1 MKKFGVYSVLT
12 VSAFGFLLGL
22 SPLKA
27 HAGLITTDTLTFKNT
42 GGNSLGG
49 YSTYPYYFNIKT
61 AAGTTTTG
69 VPLLCVS
76 FQDTIQPTESWQAD
90 VYTVG
95 STYLN
100 TDTKNSLVPVLNTAQ
115 QDADTWIYSQVVSLE
130 SANPSVNALSI
141 EEWQWAAWMVGDSQL
156 YNLSTNQLWS
166 QYHLTKQDVTAID
179 QDVNQ
184 AETTGVQQLTS
195 FYAGYELF
203 VPVVSKYDT
212 NPPQSFIGPA
222 PCVTPEPSS
231 FILFGSGLLTAA
243 GALYRRKRRT
253 A

>member
-115 QDADTWIYSQVVSLE
+115 QDADTWIYRAG
-130 SANPSVNALSI
+130 SANSDRGISGGSVL
-141 EEWQWAAWMVGDSQL
+141 WQPKM
-156 YNLSTNQLWS
+156 
-166 QYHLTKQDVTAID
+166 
-179 QDVNQ
+179 
-184 AETTGVQQLTS
+184 AE
-195 FYAGYELF
+195 
-203 VPVVSKYDT
+203 
-212 NPPQSFIGPA
+212 
-222 PCVTPEPSS
+222 
-231 FILFGSGLLTAA
+231 
-243 GALYRRKRRT
+243 KRRT
-253 A
+253 DEQTSAQEPHSGVQGEGGLGRNQR